1 MRITNKMMSGNS
13 LSNINTNKEYLDKLN
28 NQMATEKKITRP
40 SDDPI
45 IAIRA
50 LRLRSNLS
58 EISQYYGANVP
69 DAQAWVSV
77 TQSAISS
84 TKEML
89 SSLKSYADQGAN
101 GTNTASDREKIYE
114 NMNAFKKQIY
124 SNGNATNAGRSVF
137 TGYRTGESLTF
148 AKDTE
153 AYYRD
158 IKDGFNASAITKA
171 SYTEGEI
178 SMDEINKLETGTA
191 PTTTEQAVKENEV
204 YRLRMSYDDVE
215 TDKTTT
221 TLTYREK
228 LSGKQSPSLS
238 IPDKGKD
245 PVTGIISSITITD
258 ENGTAYTIQ
267 TTGLTHKN
275 SPYTGGGTGDHKLKV
290 IDAGGNDIT
299 GSSEVTVHND
309 GTFTFQTS
317 SDSPLTSD
325 RRIYNISADGR
336 TIMSYYQETDVS
348 VDVVSSTDPGEGGEE
363 DVYAHMKLNAAGAS
377 EVSGT
382 EKKIYLVKD
391 TGELIMGSK
400 IATTLSQL
408 PNVTGTDTI
417 TVTYNKTRF
426 SEGDVKPQHYFDCI
440 GYEDGAAYNDPEAT
454 ASADKTVIY
463 DSHEQAINYTVGTN
477 QQIQI
482 NTYAQ
487 DVFDTQIMREIDD
500 VLAAIDTFNN
510 AETKVNKL
518 NKILE
523 ERGGSDED
531 TEKLL
536 KAANKELDLAKNK
549 LQATY
554 EDAITQFGN
563 FFDQANQA
571 ETACGTVDNR
581 LSLVSNRLSEEK
593 TTVTTLASDNENVDI
608 TNIAVEV
615 SEANLVYNAALMATG
630 RISQQTLVDYI

>member
-1 MRITNKMMSGNS
+1 MT
-13 LSNINTNKEYLDKLN
+13 
-28 NQMATEKKITRP
+28 
-40 SDDPI
+40 
-45 IAIRA
+45 
-50 LRLRSNLS
+50 
-58 EISQYYGANVP
+58 P
-69 DAQAWVSV
+69 DATTS
-77 TQSAISS
+77 
-84 TKEML
+84 
-89 SSLKSYADQGAN
+89 
-101 GTNTASDREKIYE
+101 
-114 NMNAFKKQIY
+114 
-124 SNGNATNAGRSVF
+124 GRSV
-137 TGYRTGESLTF
+137 
-148 AKDTE
+148 
-153 AYYRD
+153 
-158 IKDGFNASAITKA
+158 
-171 SYTEGEI
+171 
-178 SMDEINKLETGTA
+178 
-191 PTTTEQAVKENEV
+191 
-204 YRLRMSYDDVE
+204 
-215 TDKTTT
+215 
-221 TLTYREK
+221 
-228 LSGKQSPSLS
+228 
-238 IPDKGKD
+238 
-245 PVTGIISSITITD
+245 
-258 ENGTAYTIQ
+258 
-267 TTGLTHKN
+267 
-275 SPYTGGGTGDHKLKV
+275 
-290 IDAGGNDIT
+290 
-299 GSSEVTVHND
+299 
-309 GTFTFQTS
+309 
-317 SDSPLTSD
+317 
-325 RRIYNISADGR
+325 YNISADGR
-336 TIMSYYQETDVS
+336 TITSYYKETDVKD
-348 VDVVSSTDPGEGGEE
+348 VTVVSSTDKVGSKE
-363 DVYAHMKLNAAGAS
+363 DVYAYMKLNAAGESDDSA
-377 EVSGT
+377 T
-382 EKKIYLVKD
+382 KDKIYLVKD
-391 TGELIMGSK
+391 TGELIMGSD

-408 PNVTGTDTI
+408 PDVTGADTI
-417 TVTYNKTRF
+417 TVTYNKIRF

-440 GYEDGAAYNDPEAT
+440 GYEDGEAYNDPEAT

-523 ERGGSDED
+523 ARGGSDED